1 MTTSTGT
8 IDNRVGVVMTTPILI
23 IFQLECMM
31 ANFHSSVGETRG
43 ETGLNHLGRRFSGD
57 NLRKSAMDTDSI
69 EGGSKITNIR
79 HLQPHLSNTVR

>member
-1 MTTSTGT
+1 MTTST
-8 IDNRVGVVMTTPILI
+8 IDNRVGVVMTTPISI

-31 ANFHSSVGETRG
+31 ANFHSSVG